1 MGSRVNNS
9 DTAKA
14 LQPVAGESWKPDVA
28 DILILIRAGVDG
40 KGVGVI
46 YKSGKMCKKREGG
59 KW

>member
-9 DTAKA
+9 GTAKA
-14 LQPVAGESWKPDVA
+14 LPVTGESWKPDAA
-28 DILILIRAGVDG
+28 DVLILIRVGVDG